1 MPGMP
6 VQGDTLAPFLCF
18 SHAAIQERS
27 IYEMSEN
34 YIFYTTRYYRLYDN
48 FYQTDDGGR
57 YYLF

>member
-27 IYEMSEN
+27 IYEMSEIIN
-34 YIFYTTRYYRLYDN
+34 YYTIRYCRSYDN
-48 FYQTDDGGR
+48 FYQTDDG
-57 YYLF
+57 